1 VERYSTA
8 VQPAAQP
15 QRTTQTN
22 AANPPPSKQSPPTAK
37 SPQPNIFNKKRER
50 VFLMRSLRQSKILE
64 LISKNAVET
73 QEELVDALRRSN
85 FEVTQATVSRDI
97 KELGL
102 IKITSDDNKYKY
114 AYIKSDEQK
123 ISSRLVNMFR
133 ESVISVEPVSN
144 LIVLKTLGGSANAA
158 GLVIDKLNSSEILGC
173 IAGDDTV
180 LLITKTS
187 ESAGRVINI
196 LKDLI
201 K

>member
-1 VERYSTA
+1 
-8 VQPAAQP
+8 
-15 QRTTQTN
+15 
-22 AANPPPSKQSPPTAK
+22 
-37 SPQPNIFNKKRER
+37 
-50 VFLMRSLRQSKILE
+50 MRSLRQSKILE

-73 QEELVDALRRSN
+73 QEELVDALKDSN

-102 IKITSDDNKYKY
+102 IKIMSDDNKYRY

-123 ISSRLVNMFR
+123 ISARLVNMFR
-133 ESVISVEPVSN
+133 ESVISIEPANN

-158 GLVIDKLNSSEILGC
+158 GLVIDKLNGPEILGC

-187 ESAGRVINI
+187 ESAERVINI

-201 K
+201 R